1 MSLASRLFPSSTCHF
16 HPDGTNTGRNLHVH
30 PAHHA
35 PQHCWGRHWGLI
47 WKTTSAAS
55 PAPVKTVGAAQQ
67 HMKNLICYKVI
78 FPPNT
83 SVHTWRWQ
91 KHIWEFAIPHRGYE
105 LVSLFCQQAW
115 CLSLVVITEWL
126 VICQAWLF
134 LSQGATW
141 RLSNRRKN
149 LYQALEIIK
158 SHSPWLW
165 KVEGLTSVFSTGWTL
180 RP

>member
-1 MSLASRLFPSSTCHF
+1 MNKYRQEPTRTACSSPTS
-16 HPDGTNTGRNLHVH
+16 
-30 PAHHA
+30 
-35 PQHCWGRHWGLI
+35 HCWGWHWGLI
-47 WKTTSAAS
+47 CKPTSAAS

-78 FPPNT
+78 FPPKYICPYLKVAKTHLRICN
-83 SVHTWRWQ
+83 
-91 KHIWEFAIPHRGYE
+91 PHRGYE

-115 CLSLVVITEWL
+115 CLSLVVITDRL

-141 RLSNRRKN
+141 RFSNGRKK

-158 SHSPWLW
+158 SHSPLLC
-165 KVEGLTSVFSTGWTL
+165 KVEGLTSVFSTGWAL

>member
-1 MSLASRLFPSSTCHF
+1 MEQIPAGTYTYILLITHLALLGAALRLDLQTYLCRLSCTCQ
-16 HPDGTNTGRNLHVH
+16 N
-30 PAHHA
+30 
-35 PQHCWGRHWGLI
+35 C
-47 WKTTSAAS
+47 
-55 PAPVKTVGAAQQ
+55 GAAQQ

-78 FPPNT
+78 FFPPNT

-115 CLSLVVITEWL
+115 CLSLVVIIERL

-141 RLSNRRKN
+141 RLSNGREK

-165 KVEGLTSVFSTGWTL
+165 KVEVLTSVFSTDWTL